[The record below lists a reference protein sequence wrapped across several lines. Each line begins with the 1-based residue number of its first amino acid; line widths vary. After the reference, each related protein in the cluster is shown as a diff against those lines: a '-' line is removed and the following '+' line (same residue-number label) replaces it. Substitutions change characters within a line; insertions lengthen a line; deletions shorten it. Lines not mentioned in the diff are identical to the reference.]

1 MRLDKYL
8 ADRCLGSRSEVR
20 ELIRRGQV
28 RVNGV
33 IVKDTKSGHTLLNE
47 VSKEFRF
54 WNMWN
59 DNGDK
64 GYFCPEPMTAMI
76 NSANLSLSDDI
87 TGYCELKKG
96 ETFKCWQRFYTE

>member
-1 MRLDKYL
+1 MGQQLDNDMYTAVMNTYK
-8 ADRCLGSRSEVR
+8 GKPF
-20 ELIRRGQV
+20 
-28 RVNGV
+28 NGV
-33 IVKDTKSGHTLLNE
+33 IITDIKSGHVLLNE

-59 DNGDK
+59 DGGDK

-76 NSANLSLSDDI
+76 NAPNLALDDEV
-87 TGYCELKKG
+87 TGYRELKKG